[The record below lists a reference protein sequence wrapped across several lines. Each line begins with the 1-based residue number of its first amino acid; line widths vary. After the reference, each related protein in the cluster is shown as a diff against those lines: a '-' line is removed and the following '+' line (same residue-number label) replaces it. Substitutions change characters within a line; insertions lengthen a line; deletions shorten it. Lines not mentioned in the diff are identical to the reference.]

1 MTSLHDTLLF
11 YPCRNYSDDNDRIEI
26 RDTATP
32 VPEMVDNDYTTYSSE
47 DDVDVDMSD
56 DGNATRVD
64 AVFIKSKNVDTYVG
78 TPTGGTGSGW
88 TSRSIP
94 DTVENYEG
102 ADIDTEIH
110 GFQHDLYLLPTHF
123 TATSVRLEFTGTD
136 IEIYEVMLLEI
147 GFEVDANVSYQD
159 MDFNRVDRAG
169 SVPENQSGAGQRV
182 SVLGAERQ
190 KWEYACGVYLKRVK
204 MKELLHWMEN
214 NPNFV
219 AVMEFSRHP
228 ERVFPAFWGALEV
241 SGRYFTV
248 VKGNGNLIQFVVS
261 EI

>member
-1 MTSLHDTLLF
+1 MPTLHDTLLF
-11 YPCRNYSDDNDRIEI
+11 YECRNYNDDNDRITV
-26 RDTATP
+26 RGATTP

-47 DDVDVDMSD
+47 DDVDASIVDA

-64 AVFIKSKNVDTYVG
+64 AVFIKSKGVDSYAG
-78 TPTGGTGSGW
+78 TPTGGSGSGW
-88 TSRSIP
+88 TGRSIP

-123 TATSVRLEFTGTD
+123 TAESVRLQFTGTD
-136 IEIYEVMLLEI
+136 IEIYEVMLLEL
-147 GFEVDANVSYQD
+147 GFEIDANISYQD

-190 KWEYACGVYLKRVK
+190 K
-204 MKELLHWMEN
+204 
-214 NPNFV
+214 
-219 AVMEFSRHP
+219 
-228 ERVFPAFWGALEV
+228 
-241 SGRYFTV
+241 
-248 VKGNGNLIQFVVS
+248 
-261 EI
+261 